1 MAARQPRSLLVAI
14 SLTNVETG
22 MCHTDCHDCDVLVI
36 GSGAGGGTLA
46 AQCAKQGLSVIV
58 VERGRSVRV
67 PSGRP
72 AAEFEEQRVLVQKEP
87 YDDREIL
94 LGGRLQRL
102 YTGGTS
108 GGGTSLYGAAL
119 VRPREADFQPG
130 RYYSGRIPKC
140 IHEWPL
146 EYSEL
151 LPWLAEAERQ
161 YGVADA
167 PLWADAG
174 EHETPAG
181 LPLAAISVRLMRAAE
196 DLGLKP
202 WRLPLAI
209 DAKRCVRCSHC
220 AGFECPTGARRS
232 SDDLLRRC
240 ELAAKPLRRLMH
252 CEAVQIERLQGRR
265 IDAVRFHDRL
275 SGQEFRLRARRYVL
289 AAGALGSA
297 ALLLRSGFVH
307 PLIGRNYML
316 HCSPLVVGIFA
327 GRTGADQT
335 FIKQVGLDDYYLGTP
350 DLPEKM
356 GLIQSLPAPGPAML
370 RKYGL
375 RYAPSWLLRALRA
388 RLLPLVGIIEDLP
401 DAANRVQVESDGRI
415 RLQHRYADF
424 DLLRAQS
431 QAAEMV
437 RLLKH
442 TGAAV
447 CVRGKLA
454 SSEHAA
460 HQCGTLRFGRDA
472 RDAVL
477 DPECRMFECPE
488 LFVADGSFMPT
499 SLGVG
504 PSLTIIANALRVAD
518 IVLGELGMRMSG
530 ELAGAVK

>member
-1 MAARQPRSLLVAI
+1 
-14 SLTNVETG
+14 
-22 MCHTDCHDCDVLVI
+22 
-36 GSGAGGGTLA
+36 
-46 AQCAKQGLSVIV
+46 
-58 VERGRSVRV
+58 
-67 PSGRP
+67 
-72 AAEFEEQRVLVQKEP
+72 
-87 YDDREIL
+87 
-94 LGGRLQRL
+94 
-102 YTGGTS
+102 
-108 GGGTSLYGAAL
+108 
-119 VRPREADFQPG
+119 
-130 RYYSGRIPKC
+130 
-140 IHEWPL
+140 
-146 EYSEL
+146 
-151 LPWLAEAERQ
+151 
-161 YGVADA
+161 
-167 PLWADAG
+167 
-174 EHETPAG
+174 
-181 LPLAAISVRLMRAAE
+181 
-196 DLGLKP
+196 
-202 WRLPLAI
+202 
-209 DAKRCVRCSHC
+209 
-220 AGFECPTGARRS
+220 
-232 SDDLLRRC
+232 
-240 ELAAKPLRRLMH
+240 LAAKPLRRLMH

-356 GLIQSLPAPGPAML
+356 GLIQSLPAPGPAM
-370 RKYGL
+370 
-375 RYAPSWLLRALRA
+375 LRA

-530 ELAGAVK
+530 ELAGAMK